1 MIAEEAFKLI
11 EAIPEDVEGAWFQL
25 RLGNDPG
32 ADHIKKLRIAL
43 RTAWHATKHDQCLPR
58 ILAEGAAFILHFS
71 SEAKQN
77 ISKAPLPRRPELL
90 ESEIEDLQMGAFEL
104 LSGQSA
110 DQWVVRR
117 PDLGDTF

>member
-1 MIAEEAFKLI
+1 MLV

-32 ADHIKKLRIAL
+32 ADHIRNLRIAF
-43 RTAWHATKHDQCLPR
+43 RTAWRATMHDQSLPR
-58 ILAEGAAFILHFS
+58 ELAEGAAFILHFAD
-71 SEAKQN
+71 EAKRN
-77 ISKAPLPRRPELL
+77 ISKASIRLRPELL

-104 LSGQSA
+104 LSGESA